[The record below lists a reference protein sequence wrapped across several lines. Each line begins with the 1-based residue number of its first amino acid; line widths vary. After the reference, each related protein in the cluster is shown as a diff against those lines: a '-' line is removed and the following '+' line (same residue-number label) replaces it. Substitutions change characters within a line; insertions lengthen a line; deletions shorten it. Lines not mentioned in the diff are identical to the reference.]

1 MIKGDPVSDAYVV
14 EMLDHEKV
22 NPVDD
27 NVDVFVYFADGRKY
41 VATFFTVANIQ
52 SIMRK
57 DRATGECAGG
67 LYFWA
72 SDMIVVERLDRETVE
87 RTVADLMRS
96 GEFEK
101 AFDGPHAID

>member
-1 MIKGDPVSDAYVV
+1 MIQGNPVSDAYVV
-14 EMLDHEKV
+14 EILDHG
-22 NPVDD
+22 NLNADDD

-41 VATFFTVANIQ
+41 VATFFTVSNIR

-57 DRATGECAGG
+57 DQGTGECAGG

-72 SDMIVVERLDRETVE
+72 SNMIVVERLDRETIE
-87 RTVADLMRS
+87 RTVADLIQSR
-96 GEFEK
+96 EFEK

>member
-1 MIKGDPVSDAYVV
+1 MIQGNPVSDAYVV
-14 EMLDHEKV
+14 EILDHGEL
-22 NPVDD
+22 NPDDD

-41 VATFFTVANIQ
+41 VATFFTASNIQ

-57 DRATGECAGG
+57 DRGTGECAGG

-72 SDMIVVERLDRETVE
+72 SNMIVVERLDRETIE
-87 RTVADLMRS
+87 RAVADLMRS

-101 AFDGPHAID
+101 AFDGPHSID

>member
-1 MIKGDPVSDAYVV
+1 VIKRNPVSAAYVV
-14 EMLDHEKV
+14 EILDHG
-22 NPVDD
+22 NLDADDD

-41 VATFFTVANIQ
+41 FATFFTVSNIR

-57 DRATGECAGG
+57 DRGTGECAGG

-72 SDMIVVERLDRETVE
+72 SNMIVVERLDRETIE
-87 RTVADLMRS
+87 RAVSDLMRS
-96 GEFEK
+96 SEFEK